1 MVPGGRDEPAVPP
14 PSAPDAAADAPGG
27 PVGPGGDDPGGPG
40 GDDPGAVGSGSVGGS
55 AAPGG
60 YGAGSGDPGAV
71 VGSGA
76 AGPGPSGAAAGETGP
91 EHAPGEAQPVH
102 ATGGLRGRAS
112 RIRRRRSAVLAGM
125 GALTVVGVGL
135 AVTGLSNVRSSTV
148 GRYEEVVGSDEPGHL
163 AYVVPTP
170 TMGVLHRGADGELV
184 GAALLALEPG
194 DAGGAV
200 VVVPPATLVPGAGD
214 GVTLADVYADE
225 GAEAAAQA
233 LGLVVTAAVTEH
245 VELDDDL
252 WAQLVEPVGAVE
264 LRLDQAIGR
273 WDAGEVT
280 LEPDD
285 VGPFLAARTDTE
297 SDLGRLERQQ
307 AFWSAWLPLVEG
319 GGEDALPGEA
329 SSGIGRF
336 VRAVAHGDTVAGL
349 PVARDDTADEVRFVP
364 DAALLGDLV
373 AQVVPYPTSPE
384 PGGRVRVRLLSGTG
398 DADEAAAAAQALVAG
413 GAEIVII
420 GNAPAFDVG
429 QTTLVPS
436 DADREALAR
445 WLQANAVDGQIE
457 DAADGLGGIPPDD
470 EIDVTVILGQDAGD
484 LMRR

>member
-1 MVPGGRDEPAVPP
+1 MAPGGRDDRPVPP
-14 PSAPDAAADAPGG
+14 PSAPADGTGAPGG
-27 PVGPGGDDPGGPG
+27 RKGAPGGGPGPGGDGDGG
-40 GDDPGAVGSGSVGGS
+40 
-55 AAPGG
+55 
-60 YGAGSGDPGAV
+60 GDPGAPSAGGPAGT
-71 VGSGA
+71 GSVD
-76 AGPGPSGAAAGETGP
+76 GPGPGRGPGAPTVVDEARPAHAAGGR
-91 EHAPGEAQPVH
+91 G
-102 ATGGLRGRAS
+102 GRAT

-135 AVTGLSNVRSSTV
+135 AVAGLSNVRSSTV

-170 TMGVLHRGADGELV
+170 TMGLLHRGADGELV

-200 VVVPPATLVPGAGD
+200 VVVPPATLVPGAGG

-225 GAEAAAQA
+225 GAEAAARS

-252 WAQLVEPVGAVE
+252 WVQLVEPVGAVE

-280 LEPDD
+280 LEPAD
-285 VGPFLAARTDTE
+285 VGSFLAARTDTE

-349 PVARDDTADEVRFVP
+349 PVGRDDTADEVRFVP

-398 DADEAAAAAQALVAG
+398 DADQAAAAARVLVAG
-413 GAEIVII
+413 GAEIVIV
-420 GNAPAFDVG
+420 GNAPAFDVAE
-429 QTTLVPS
+429 TTLVPT
-436 DADREALAR
+436 DADRAVLAE
-445 WLQANAVDGQIE
+445 WLQASAVDGQIE
-457 DAADGLGGIPPDD
+457 EAADGLDGIPPDE

-484 LMRR
+484 LMRRR

>member
-1 MVPGGRDEPAVPP
+1 MAPGGRDDRAVPP
-14 PSAPDAAADAPGG
+14 PSAPAAGDGAPGG
-27 PVGPGGDDPGGPG
+27 GTAPPAGGPGGPG
-40 GDDPGAVGSGSVGGS
+40 GDGPGGDDRGAALAGGRAGTGS
-55 AAPGG
+55 ADGPGSASG
-60 YGAGSGDPGAV
+60 DGEAGEAHPAHGAGGR
-71 VGSGA
+71 
-76 AGPGPSGAAAGETGP
+76 
-91 EHAPGEAQPVH
+91 
-102 ATGGLRGRAS
+102 RGRVA

-163 AYVVPTP
+163 AYAVPTP
-170 TMGVLHRGADGELV
+170 TMGVLHRGGDGELV

-194 DAGGAV
+194 DVGGSV
-200 VVVPPATLVPGAGD
+200 VVVPPATAVPGAEG
-214 GVTLADVYADE
+214 GATLAEVYGDE
-225 GAEAAAQA
+225 GAEAAARS
-233 LGLVVTAAVTEH
+233 LGLVVTVAVTEH

-252 WAQLVEPVGAVE
+252 WAQLVEPAGAVE

-280 LEPDD
+280 LEPAD
-285 VGPFLAARTDTE
+285 VGPFLAARSDTE
-297 SDLGRLERQQ
+297 SDLARLERQQ

-336 VRAVAHGDTVAGL
+336 VRGVAHGDTVVGL
-349 PVARDDTADEVRFVP
+349 PVGRDDTADEVRFVP

-398 DADEAAAAAQALVAG
+398 DADQAAAAARALVAG
-413 GAEIVII
+413 GAEIVIV
-420 GNAPAFDVG
+420 GNAPAFDVAE
-429 QTTLVPS
+429 TTLVATDP
-436 DADREALAR
+436 DRQVLAE

-457 DAADGLGGIPPDD
+457 QAADGLDGIPPDE